1 MSTQN
6 ELVEAL
12 QSTGM
17 LIRLSTSSFGTQV
30 TDRVKSAEVTTD
42 AHAAS
47 DAARVII
54 NRLPGEAKIRHERVK
69 KLLSQASAIIK
80 ENTTPWDESGY
91 RLLMTSRFDE
101 VMRYIVGVKE
111 SFDREVEALRSE
123 ADDIIAKAMQNLGD
137 LADRVRPPSKDEMIN
152 AYQMR
157 WTIMPVPDGAN
168 FKGVPDNTK
177 KILSGIIARQVQ
189 KAYDSA
195 VEDVA
200 DRVRPMMERVVEG
213 LEKYEERLDKAAA
226 GEEVGRAGTFRDT
239 LVYNLRPVAELAKA
253 MAAVNNDARLLQ
265 IAEKA
270 DAILSIEPKVLRT
283 DADARETAK
292 KEAGELIAF
301 FDSWTV
307 PAQS

>member
-157 WTIMPVPDGAN
+157 WTIMPVPD
-168 FKGVPDNTK
+168 NTK